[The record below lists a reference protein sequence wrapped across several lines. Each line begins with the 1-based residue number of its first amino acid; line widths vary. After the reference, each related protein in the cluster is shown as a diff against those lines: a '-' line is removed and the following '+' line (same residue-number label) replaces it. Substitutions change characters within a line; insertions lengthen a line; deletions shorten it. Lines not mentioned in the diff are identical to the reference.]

1 LQNNNAN
8 QHILQ
13 CVVLPYEGRHPS
25 NVPKGG
31 QLVTLYTADAAITA
45 LSWLNSKDLK
55 HSNGSLAVGKAYAHD
70 IPYDFN
76 GATVILNRFE
86 LHPAGSALNYVEE
99 DACPIPG
106 EVAAIRRLISEIDN
120 VHLRRFI
127 STALS
132 VPLAFSR
139 FWTCP
144 VSCAVY
150 TEKGTLA
157 VNSRQAAE
165 LAARAMA
172 DQPAWMAFAATYGL
186 LHDYGKIWC
195 HEEDEFCELPK
206 HLLADEIRYEM
217 LLPALAE
224 LKQASPEAGKVMESL
239 ISGSWRIDGLEISRC
254 IGRTV
259 QTIIEN
265 QTKAYMSGAPR
276 GYSGWDPVIVK

>member
-1 LQNNNAN
+1 MQNINEN
-8 QHILQ
+8 QCILQ
-13 CVVLPYEGRHPS
+13 CVALPYEGRHPS
-25 NVPKGG
+25 NVPAGA
-31 QLVTLYTADAAITA
+31 QLVTLYTTDTAITA
-45 LSWLNSKDLK
+45 LSWLDSKDYK
-55 HSNGSLAVGKAYAHD
+55 HSNGSLAVGRAYAHD
-70 IPYDFN
+70 IPYYFF
-76 GATVILNRFE
+76 GATVILDRFE
-86 LHPAGSALNYVEE
+86 IDPAGSTLNYVEE

-106 EVAAIRRLISEIDN
+106 EVAEIRRLISEIDN

-127 STALS
+127 NTALS

-139 FWTCP
+139 FWTSP

-206 HLLADEIRYEM
+206 HLLADECRC
-217 LLPALAE
+217 
-224 LKQASPEAGKVMESL
+224 ASYFDPFANKFTMKS
-239 ISGSWRIDGLEISRC
+239 D
-254 IGRTV
+254 
-259 QTIIEN
+259 
-265 QTKAYMSGAPR
+265 PR
-276 GYSGWDPVIVK
+276 VSC